1 MRGCVRHSPT
11 WGSAGLC
18 GQKLDELGMLS
29 TLLSSI
35 QRIVDYLL
43 SADTVLN

>member
-1 MRGCVRHSPT
+1 
-11 WGSAGLC
+11 
-18 GQKLDELGMLS
+18 MLS